1 MVESNEDGVNETA
14 LLSMVRES
22 LLAKK
27 ILPRNMKKVREEVRV
42 IFQIEGTLGARLW
55 DRNMSGTSEE

>member
-42 IFQIEGTLGARLW
+42 IFQIEGTLGARL
-55 DRNMSGTSEE
+55 